1 MCKKYLLALLVC
13 TLSGMLHISC
23 YAQSQTKSISE
34 LQDCNTITVPNLDNV
49 NLTREEKVKLLDGL
63 LVDPLNRAVPCDST
77 ASASNG
83 DGSDSGNSDSD
94 GGLQGTGSEYS
105 QGKGESQGDST
116 ASAGLQ
122 GTESDG
128 SGTGSQ
134 SSASEG
140 GSQGDTG
147 LSAGMQEME
156 SVNSGIDFQPSTG
169 EGGTQGDSMAS
180 AGLQGT
186 ESVNSGIGFQPSTGE
201 GGAQGDSMAS
211 AGLQGTGSGS
221 SGTAPRPTTS
231 EGGTTQGNATAS
243 TDIPGTESVGSGID
257 SQPPAGGEQGVG
269 SELATL
275 NTASAASNGQVPEDI
290 PPADHDSIIARQL
303 REAAMEETDPAKQ
316 AELWNEYRKHKNLP
330 LNYGSYAQGSIG
342 GLSELQDCNT
352 ITAPNLDNVNLTREE
367 KIELL
372 DGLLMESL
380 HRAPCDDTVSASNS
394 GSSDSDGELQGTGSE
409 YSQTKAESQGDAT
422 ASAEMQG
429 TELAGSEIDSQS
441 PAGGGTQGD
450 AIASA
455 NMQGTESADSEVDS
469 QPPAGGGGE
478 QGAESELATLDTV
491 PPTPTNG
498 QLPEDIPPV
507 DNDSIIARQLREAAM
522 EETDPVK
529 QAELWNKYRRYKGLP
544 LK

>member
-1 MCKKYLLALLVC
+1 MYKKYLLALLVC
-13 TLSGMLHISC
+13 TLSGMPHISS

-83 DGSDSGNSDSD
+83 DGSDNGSSDSD

-116 ASAGLQ
+116 ASAGMQ
-122 GTESDG
+122 GTG
-128 SGTGSQ
+128 SGSSSTGSQ
-134 SSASEG
+134 SSASG
-140 GSQGDTG
+140 GSSQGDTG
-147 LSAGMQEME
+147 LSTGMQGMGSVE
-156 SVNSGIDFQPSTG
+156 SGTGSQPLTG
-169 EGGTQGDSMAS
+169 EGGTQSDA
-180 AGLQGT
+180 
-186 ESVNSGIGFQPSTGE
+186 
-201 GGAQGDSMAS
+201 MAS
-211 AGLQGTGSGS
+211 AGLQGTGSDS
-221 SGTAPRPTTS
+221 SGT
-231 EGGTTQGNATAS
+231 G
-243 TDIPGTESVGSGID
+243 
-257 SQPPAGGEQGVG
+257 SQPSAGGERAQGVK

-275 NTASAASNGQVPEDI
+275 NTTSTASNGQVPKDI

-303 REAAMEETDPAKQ
+303 REAAMEETDPVKQ

-342 GLSELQDCNT
+342 GLSGLQDCNT
-352 ITAPNLDNVNLTREE
+352 ITAPNLDNANLTREE

-380 HRAPCDDTVSASNS
+380 NRAPCDDTVSASNS
-394 GSSDSDGELQGTGSE
+394 GGSDSNGELQGTGSE
-409 YSQTKAESQGDAT
+409 YSESEAESQGDAT
-422 ASAEMQG
+422 ASADMQG
-429 TELAGSEIDSQS
+429 TELAGSEP
-441 PAGGGTQGD
+441 PAGEGGSQGE
-450 AIASA
+450 ATASA
-455 NMQGTESADSEVDS
+455 DMQGTESADSEIS
-469 QPPAGGGGE
+469 QPPAGGE
-478 QGAESELATLDTV
+478 QDTASDLATLNKV

-507 DNDSIIARQLREAAM
+507 DNDSIIAKQLREAAM
-522 EETDPVK
+522 AEADPVK